1 MGKETLTQ
9 LQEAQSV
16 PYRIS
21 PRRNTERHMF
31 IKVTTMKD
39 KEKIFKVTREKQQ
52 ITHKGTPYHY
62 QLIFR

>member
-9 LQEAQSV
+9 LQEAQGV

-31 IKVTTMKD
+31 ITVTTVKD
-39 KEKIFKVTREKQQ
+39 REKIFTATREKQQ

-62 QLIFR
+62 QLILR